1 MKSRQSDPMDDD
13 YSNDNFSTDDEM
25 SLSSKAEEQG
35 RMSTTGSNTSSNK
48 EDHVL
53 ESTNLLRKDTRIRVL
68 RAAALLILIF
78 AAIVV
83 SFVVYSS
90 LRASEQREFET
101 RFWDEA
107 AQVGN
112 ALENEMQS
120 KLRAIDSLS
129 VTTTSYANSRGRT
142 WPNITIPEFSYR
154 AASVLTIAGG
164 ISMALQPVVTSDLLE
179 GWEQYS
185 EKEQKWITSDLDFQ
199 EMYPSALESQQG
211 DGGVGRR
218 RKTQEEGTK
227 PPRIRNQYNISEF
240 VFHVENGIPKRSEA
254 NITLPFWQHSP
265 VLDGLP
271 WINYDI
277 FEKEGNKGPI
287 LEVLTN
293 QQAAFGMIYEL
304 SDSIRGYDFDPINHA
319 LTQEEWKDIWGVS
332 SDNLFQH
339 DEIQSIPEGEIQ
351 STEEAIDGFGSSGP
365 AEATVYAT
373 LGGPAVNI
381 WYPVFSDLV
390 GTRDVVAIL
399 SMTTKWESF
408 LLPNLPPDANGLV
421 VVIWNECDQVIT
433 FDITGTDV
441 TYLGPGDLHEDKFNE
456 FKETYTLNTDISTF
470 SEIQL
475 STGFCPYF
483 ATVYPSSQMREAFD
497 STSPVAYTVGVA
509 TIFAFAIAV
518 FVLYDLLVERR
529 QKFLAETAH
538 KSNVI
543 ASGLFPRTVRDR
555 LYQEK
560 QGISPK
566 GSPFLLHSDHSLNNS
581 KPLTTPPIAD
591 IYTSTTV
598 MFGDIAGFTKWSS
611 TRQPTEVFV
620 LLETLYGSFDK
631 IAKKMNVFKVE
642 TIGDCYMAVTG
653 LPHPQ
658 ERHHIIMVKF
668 ARQLLYKTNLLTK
681 ELEATLGPDTGT
693 LCFRIGLHSG
703 PVTAGVLRGE
713 KSRFQL
719 FGDTVNTASRMES
732 TGMPNRIHVS
742 QATADL
748 IAASGKPHWL
758 KKRDELVEAKGKGK
772 VQTYWVAAK
781 KASNSVSSGADNT
794 SRSDDPSSSRFS
806 ESQWSTSP
814 VEVPLFDL

>member
-1 MKSRQSDPMDDD
+1 MEYD

-25 SLSSKAEEQG
+25 SLSSKGEKWVKLGA
-35 RMSTTGSNTSSNK
+35 MGSNTSSNK
-48 EDHVL
+48 EDVL

-68 RAAALLILIF
+68 RAAALLILLI

-83 SFVVYSS
+83 SFVVYST
-90 LRASEQREFET
+90 LRASEQRAFET

-112 ALENEMQS
+112 ALEKELQS
-120 KLRAIDSLS
+120 KLRAVDSLS
-129 VTTTSYANSRGRT
+129 VTSTSYANSRGKI

-179 GWEQYS
+179 GWASYS
-185 EKEQKWITSDLDFQ
+185 VEEQKWITFDLDFQ
-199 EMYPSALESQQG
+199 ELHPSAIESQQDDG
-211 DGGVGRR
+211 DIGTR
-218 RKTQEEGTK
+218 RKTREKGNTK
-227 PPRIRNQYNISEF
+227 TPRIRNQYNISEA
-240 VFHVENGIPKRSEA
+240 VFHVENGVPKISEA

-287 LEVLTN
+287 LEVLNN

-304 SDSIRGYDFDPINHA
+304 SDSVVGYDFDPINHA

-339 DEIQSIPEGEIQ
+339 GEKTVFEEEVEQDEE
-351 STEEAIDGFGSSGP
+351 TIDGSGSSGP

-748 IAASGKPHWL
+748 IAASGKVRWL

-772 VQTYWVAAK
+772 VQTYWVESK
-781 KASNSVSSGADNT
+781 TLPNSVLSTEDNT
-794 SRSDDPSSSRFS
+794 SRTDDPSSSSFQFS
-806 ESQWSTSP
+806 ESQRSTSS
-814 VEVPLFDL
+814 VEEPLFDL